1 MNKIYQKKLLSFT
14 VSALMVGV
22 VCQSLHVNASDID
35 IYKTGFSPKPVVM
48 FALDNSGSMSV
59 TNTRS
64 AFDLK
69 DSMQA
74 VLLGEG
80 TIQPV
85 RNIRAGLSTFE
96 SPAWYPIKNGTDTLY
111 YTAVHPDAPNP
122 PRRRAG
128 YIASPAQLLDSQI
141 VYPSSRKDLFPTNGD
156 VITLN
161 GNLNTSTQPTV
172 TSGSTKIDATKKA
185 YIRFQVDIPR
195 GATINAAYLELRSK
209 VNNGSKKLKI
219 RVARHADLY
228 AANPTITKLQSFTG
242 AATTRTLQAGVNNSY
257 LTNIFSGATTQ
268 RAVDAYQNYYTGDNI
283 DQGSPYNNTTMYVY
297 AMNVQSEM
305 QSLIQNNSSWC
316 GMGDVVFEVARDSAD
331 YTFYDI
337 KEDRV
342 NPHLYI
348 DWTLDNNTS
357 RTSNCMFADTKRSS
371 SQLVTNLGNV
381 GVAGGVTARQSMN
394 LQVQRIITDT
404 ATPSAQLY
412 AETVAYMLGNSTK
425 PLTNTN
431 PANTSIDVA
440 LSGLTTG
447 SGDTVKYVSPI
458 DNVRNYIASPTNTTY
473 ANEFTK
479 EQQCG
484 QHGIYFLTDGDANAP
499 TSNDNLF
506 ASAMGWSS
514 ISCNSFDSCA
524 QTMARGLLK
533 TTGYTQSN
541 RQIKIKTSTVGFNY
555 TGSSLSNWATAGG
568 GQYTAVSANDSG
580 GAKTGI
586 VSSINTFLNDIFNTS
601 IPETV
606 AGSPTLPQDA
616 LNPLR
621 VLPYGYYASFTPKP
635 QDSTQL
641 WVGNLNKYHLIG
653 GELYNSAKT
662 IKLFNTDGTLNSSA
676 TGIWTG
682 GVKGQLSLGIVTGP
696 TLNRTIY
703 TNRQIASGT
712 ASESRSLNKITFT
725 SDYLTTDPQRNYWL
739 NLLGYNVSLSDT
751 TTLND
756 YIGKTA
762 DLRQLGSAMHSTP
775 ILLTQSGTIT
785 NSLDTSTRQDYLMF
799 GTTQGLL
806 HVVDKDGAEVFA
818 FAPHEMMQR
827 QPTAFLDES
836 LTTSSSGNLFY
847 GIDAPWV
854 ANTQYVANS
863 DGSLTVGTSDRS
875 ITGNVIK
882 GRQWVYG
889 GLRMGG
895 SSYYSLDL
903 TTITTPSLKF
913 HINPKDTN
921 SEIINASTTTS
932 VAALNH
938 MGQSWSKPTIARVK
952 FGGVSKLVMIVG
964 GGYDSGY
971 ESPSYD
977 QTNQKGAGV
986 YMFDADNGDLLWWA
1000 SANPASATDLQGA
1013 QAVTLNTNLKYSVVS
1028 QINAI
1033 DRDGDGYVDN
1043 LYFGDLGGQ
1052 AFRIDLNNQ
1061 TSTATQKIDAR
1072 VARLTNQH
1080 ASNGA
1085 SPRFYE
1091 MPSVSAQTNTS
1102 LGLFLTVALS
1112 SGNRSSPLS
1121 GAVGSNNATAS
1132 TSADDGMF
1140 VIYDKDVGDVN
1151 LYSTSYTLKS
1161 EDVSLVSL
1169 NTNYTNGVALTN
1181 GGWVYR
1187 YGNGAGVG
1195 IWKGLN
1201 SVYSVDSI
1209 LYTNVYY
1216 RDSSTGAT
1224 TCNGGVAG
1232 QTYLYRFCLPTGN
1245 CSRFTSSVNTNG
1257 TPDRALLGAGI
1268 IGAGLGAANTAG
1280 SEVKS
1285 TITTDTDCTQATNK
1299 TKIEC
1304 QSFSNGG
1311 TIRTLRWYE
1320 SNY

>member
-14 VSALMVGV
+14 VSVLMVGV

-59 TNTRS
+59 ETTRS
-64 AFDLK
+64 AYDLK

-80 TIQPV
+80 IIQPV

-96 SPAWYPIKNGTDTLY
+96 SPAWYPIQSGASTLY
-111 YTAVHPDAPNP
+111 YTAVYPSTPLA
-122 PRRRAG
+122 PRRDAG
-128 YIASPAQLLDSQI
+128 YIASPAQLLDNKTI
-141 VYPSSRKDLFPTNGD
+141 YPTTRKDLFPTNSEA
-156 VITLN
+156 IYKQNIN
-161 GNLNTSTQPTV
+161 GSGEFRAPGTGVASIDDTSKRV
-172 TSGSTKIDATKKA
+172 
-185 YIRFQVDIPR
+185 YIKFQVDIPR
-195 GATINAAYLELRSK
+195 GATINSAYLEFRAPNDTYPNQIRL
-209 VNNGSKKLKI
+209 
-219 RVARHADLY
+219 RVANNSSLY
-228 AANPTITKLQSFTG
+228 SVNPTVTRWVVPGTTSNSLNSGVTADYINNLFTG
-242 AATTRTLQAGVNNSY
+242 TSQASYPVINNS
-257 LTNIFSGATTQ
+257 
-268 RAVDAYQNYYTGDNI
+268 YTGDNI
-283 DQGSPYNNTTMYVY
+283 ASPMYIRSV
-297 AMNVQSEM
+297 NVETPLR
-305 QSLIQNNSSWC
+305 SLIQNNNAWC
-316 GMGDVVFEVARDSAD
+316 GMGEVVFEIAQNAAQDNTMYFYARR
-331 YTFYDI
+331 
-337 KEDRV
+337 EDRV

-381 GVAGGVTARQSMN
+381 GVAGGMTARQSMN

-458 DNVRNYIASPTNTTY
+458 DNVRNYVASPTNTTY
-473 ANEFTK
+473 ANEYTK

-524 QTMARGLLK
+524 QAMARGLLK

-682 GVKGQLSLGIVTGP
+682 GVKGQLPLGIITGP
-696 TLNRTIY
+696 TLNRNIY

-725 SDYLTTDPQRNYWL
+725 SDYLTMDPQRNYWL
-739 NLLGYNVSLSDT
+739 NLLGYNVSPSDT

-756 YIGKTA
+756 YIGKTP

-863 DGSLTVGTSDRS
+863 DGSLTVGISDRS
-875 ITGNVIK
+875 TTGNVIK

-913 HINPKDTN
+913 HINPKSTGSEITN
-921 SEIINASTTTS
+921 SSATTS

-1061 TSTATQKIDAR
+1061 TSTATQKIDAS
-1072 VARLTNQH
+1072 VSRLTNQH
-1080 ASNGA
+1080 ASSGA

-1151 LYSTSYTLKS
+1151 LYSTSYIPKS
-1161 EDVSLVSL
+1161 QDVSLVSL

-1257 TPDRALLGAGI
+1257 TPDRALLGVGI

-1285 TITTDTDCTQATNK
+1285 TITTATDCTQATNK